1 MGGTDPDHD
10 ARGGAAEDQPLLLPW
25 PRVRRKARA
34 GLLESAQLMGFAG
47 QTVWITGASSGIGEA
62 LAGAFA
68 RRGARLV
75 LSARREGELERVR
88 AGLPRPDEHRVVVFD
103 MADEEAVAAAAQEVL
118 ADGARLDVVVLN
130 AGITQ
135 RALARDTRLSVDRR
149 LFDVNF
155 FGPVALT
162 KAVLPAL
169 RAQGGGRLVV
179 VSSLVGKVGT
189 PLRSGYAASKHA
201 LHGFFESLRAE
212 EHGAG
217 LQVTM
222 AMPGFIRTPLPMT
235 ALTGDGSPQGR
246 MDRAQLEGMAPDDC
260 AERIVR
266 AVDRGRDEV
275 LVGGR
280 ETLAVPLARLAPGL
294 VRRILRR
301 ARVT

>member
-1 MGGTDPDHD
+1 MSVEEK
-10 ARGGAAEDQPLLLPW
+10 R
-25 PRVRRKARA
+25 
-34 GLLESAQLMGFAG
+34 
-47 QTVWITGASSGIGEA
+47 VWITGASSGIGEA

-75 LSARREGELERVR
+75 LSARRGDELERVR
-88 AGLPRPDEHRVVVFD
+88 RGLPRADEHRVVAFD
-103 MADEEAVAAAAQEVL
+103 IADEGAVEAAAREVL
-118 ADGARLDVVVLN
+118 ASRRLDVLVLN

-135 RALARDTRLSVDRR
+135 RSLARDTALAVDRR
-149 LFDVNF
+149 LFEVNF

-162 KAVLPAL
+162 KAVLPSF

-179 VSSLVGKVGT
+179 VSSLVGKIGT

-212 EHGAG
+212 EHDAG
-217 LQVTM
+217 IRVTM
-222 AMPGFIRTPLPMT
+222 VLPGFIRTPLPVT

-246 MDRAQLEGMAPDDC
+246 MDRAQLEGMAPGDC
-260 AERIVR
+260 AERVVR
-266 AVDRGRDEV
+266 AVERGKDEV

-280 ETLAVPLARLAPGL
+280 ERFAVHLGRVAPGL
-294 VRRILRR
+294 LRRVLRR

>member
-1 MGGTDPDHD
+1 
-10 ARGGAAEDQPLLLPW
+10 
-25 PRVRRKARA
+25 
-34 GLLESAQLMGFAG
+34 MGFAG

-88 AGLPRPDEHRVVVFD
+88 AGLPRGEAHRVVAFD
-103 MADEEAVAAAAQEVL
+103 MADEAAVAGAAREVL
-118 ADGARLDVVVLN
+118 AEGARLDVLVLN

-135 RALARDTRLSVDRR
+135 RALARDTGLAVDRR
-149 LFDVNF
+149 IFEVNF
-155 FGPVALT
+155 FGPVALA

-169 RAQGGGRLVV
+169 RAQGGGRFVV

-201 LHGFFESLRAE
+201 LHGFFESLCAE
-212 EHGAG
+212 EHDASVR
-217 LQVTM
+217 VTM
-222 AMPGFIRTPLPMT
+222 AMPGFVRTPLPMT

-246 MDRAQLEGMAPDDC
+246 MDRAQLEGMAPEEC

-266 AVDRGRDEV
+266 AVVRGRDEV
-275 LVGGR
+275 LVGGKER
-280 ETLAVPLARLAPGL
+280 WIVPLARLSPRL

>member
-1 MGGTDPDHD
+1 
-10 ARGGAAEDQPLLLPW
+10 
-25 PRVRRKARA
+25 
-34 GLLESAQLMGFAG
+34 MGFEG

-62 LAGAFA
+62 LAGVFA
-68 RRGARLV
+68 RLGARLV

-88 AGLPRPDEHRVVVFD
+88 AGLPRADAHRVVAFD
-103 MADEEAVAAAAQEVL
+103 VADEEAVAAAAREVL
-118 ADGARLDVVVLN
+118 ADGRRLDVLVLN

-135 RALARDTRLSVDRR
+135 RALARDTALAVDRR
-149 LFDVNF
+149 LFDVDF
-155 FGPVALT
+155 FGPVALA
-162 KAVLPAL
+162 KAVLPAF
-169 RAQGGGRLVV
+169 RAQGGGRIVV

-212 EHGAG
+212 EHAAG
-217 LQVTM
+217 VRVTM
-222 AMPGFIRTPLPMT
+222 AMPGFIRTPLPIT

-246 MDRAQLEGMAPDDC
+246 MDRAQLEGMAPEEC

-266 AVDRGRDEV
+266 AVARGKDEV
-275 LVGGR
+275 LVGGKER
-280 ETLAVPLARLAPGL
+280 WVVPLARLSPGL

>member
-1 MGGTDPDHD
+1 MNLD
-10 ARGGAAEDQPLLLPW
+10 
-25 PRVRRKARA
+25 
-34 GLLESAQLMGFAG
+34 G
-47 QTVWITGASSGIGEA
+47 QRVWITGASSGIGEA
-62 LAGAFA
+62 FAGACA
-68 RRGARLV
+68 RAGARLV

-88 AGLPRPDEHRVVVFD
+88 RGLPRADEHRVVAFD
-103 MADEEAVAAAAQEVL
+103 MADTAAVEAAAREVL
-118 ADGARLDVVVLN
+118 AGGERLDVLVLN

-135 RALARDTRLSVDRR
+135 RALARDTGLSVDRR
-149 LFDVNF
+149 LFEVNF

-179 VSSLVGKVGT
+179 VTSLVGRVGT

-212 EHGAG
+212 EHDAG
-217 LQVTM
+217 VRVTM
-222 AMPGFIRTPLPMT
+222 VLPGFIRTPLPVT

-246 MDRAQLEGMAPDDC
+246 MDRAQLEGMDPADC
-260 AERIVR
+260 AERILR
-266 AVDRGRDEV
+266 AVLRGRDEV

-280 ETLAVPLARLAPGL
+280 ERFAVHLGRIAPGL
-294 VRRILRR
+294 LRRVVRR

>member
-1 MGGTDPDHD
+1 MSFDGK
-10 ARGGAAEDQPLLLPW
+10 R
-25 PRVRRKARA
+25 
-34 GLLESAQLMGFAG
+34 
-47 QTVWITGASSGIGEA
+47 VWITGASSGIGEA

-75 LSARREGELERVR
+75 LSARRSDELERVR
-88 AGLPRPDEHRVVVFD
+88 RGLPRADEHRVVAFD
-103 MADEEAVAAAAQEVL
+103 IADETAVEDAARDVL
-118 ADGARLDVVVLN
+118 AGARLDMLVLN

-135 RALARDTRLSVDRR
+135 RALARDTELAVDRR

-179 VSSLVGKVGT
+179 VSSLVGKMGT

-212 EHGAG
+212 EHDAG
-217 LQVTM
+217 LRVTM
-222 AMPGFIRTPLPMT
+222 VLPGFIRTPLPVT

-246 MDRAQLEGMAPDDC
+246 MDRAQLEGMDPGDC

-266 AVDRGRDEV
+266 AVLRGKDEV
-275 LVGGR
+275 LIGGKER
-280 ETLAVPLARLAPGL
+280 FAVHLGRVAPGL
-294 VRRILRR
+294 LRRVLRR

>member
-1 MGGTDPDHD
+1 MSFDG
-10 ARGGAAEDQPLLLPW
+10 Q
-25 PRVRRKARA
+25 RVW
-34 GLLESAQLMGFAG
+34 
-47 QTVWITGASSGIGEA
+47 VTGASSGIGEA
-62 LAGAFA
+62 LAGALA

-75 LSARREGELERVR
+75 LSARRGDELERVR
-88 AGLPRPDEHRVVVFD
+88 RGLERADDHRVVAFD
-103 MADEEAVAAAAQEVL
+103 IADERAVEAAAREAL
-118 ADGARLDVVVLN
+118 AAGERLDLLVLN

-135 RALARDTRLSVDRR
+135 RALARDTTLAVDRR
-149 LFDVNF
+149 LFEVNF

-179 VSSLVGKVGT
+179 VSSLVGRIGT

-212 EHGAG
+212 EHEAG
-217 LQVTM
+217 IRVTM
-222 AMPGFIRTPLPMT
+222 VLPGFIRTPLPVT

-246 MDRAQLEGMAPDDC
+246 MDRAQLEGMDPGDC

-266 AVDRGRDEV
+266 AVERGKDEV
-275 LVGGR
+275 LVGGKER
-280 ETLAVPLARLAPGL
+280 FAVHLGRVAPGL
-294 VRRILRR
+294 LRRVLRR

>member
-1 MGGTDPDHD
+1 MNLD
-10 ARGGAAEDQPLLLPW
+10 
-25 PRVRRKARA
+25 
-34 GLLESAQLMGFAG
+34 G
-47 QTVWITGASSGIGEA
+47 QRVWITGASSGIGEA

-68 RRGARLV
+68 RVGARLV

-88 AGLPRPDEHRVVVFD
+88 RGLPRADEHRVLAFD
-103 MADEEAVAAAAQEVL
+103 MADERAVEAAAAREVL
-118 ADGARLDVVVLN
+118 AAGERLDVLVLN

-135 RALARDTRLSVDRR
+135 RALARDTELAVDRR
-149 LFDVNF
+149 LFEVNF

-179 VSSLVGKVGT
+179 VSSLVGKIGT

-212 EHGAG
+212 EHDAG
-217 LQVTM
+217 IRVTM
-222 AMPGFIRTPLPMT
+222 VLPGFIHTPLPVT

-246 MDRAQLEGMAPDDC
+246 MDRAQLEGMDPEEC
-260 AERIVR
+260 AERALR
-266 AVDRGRDEV
+266 AVVRGRDEV
-275 LVGGR
+275 LIGGKER
-280 ETLAVPLARLAPGL
+280 FAVLLGRVAPGML
-294 VRRILRR
+294 RRVLRR

>member
-1 MGGTDPDHD
+1 MNLDEQ
-10 ARGGAAEDQPLLLPW
+10 R
-25 PRVRRKARA
+25 
-34 GLLESAQLMGFAG
+34 
-47 QTVWITGASSGIGEA
+47 VWITGASSGIGEA

-68 RRGARLV
+68 RAGARLV

-88 AGLPRPDEHRVVVFD
+88 RGLPRADEHRVVAFD
-103 MADEEAVAAAAQEVL
+103 MADQAAVEAAAREVL
-118 ADGARLDVVVLN
+118 AAGERLDVLVLN

-135 RALARDTRLSVDRR
+135 RSLARDTGLAVDRR
-149 LFDVNF
+149 LFEVNF
-155 FGPVALT
+155 FGPVALA

-179 VSSLVGKVGT
+179 VSSLVGKIGT

-212 EHGAG
+212 EHDAG
-217 LQVTM
+217 IRVTM
-222 AMPGFIRTPLPMT
+222 AMPGFIRTPLPVT

-246 MDRAQLEGMAPDDC
+246 MDRAQLEGMAPGEC

-266 AVDRGRDEV
+266 AVQRGRDEV
-275 LVGGR
+275 LVGGKER
-280 ETLAVPLARLAPGL
+280 LVVPLARLAPGL
-294 VRRILRR
+294 VRRIVRR